1 MFNHQP
7 FRLIGVESNSGLK
20 PIQKN
25 LSKIRAYLNINKNLS
40 LPYELSSFNLKE
52 LNRSNSLVKEAEN
65 KILLDSNK
73 IKYALFWFVSENSFD
88 EIALKSLNNGDSI
101 KSEEIWRNVI
111 KGKAIS
117 EKNFSAYNN
126 LSTLLFL
133 KSLSKEKND
142 SFQTN
147 NESKKNLIESL
158 NLKGDLIFS
167 DHLFNFS
174 KLICGNKNEITR
186 EDALSFFNESLSQ
199 MLNKNFTKSEISK
212 IINKS
217 NKELSDSFTYSLI
230 SIPLTNLEDL
240 ITDANDSL
248 NQDNSMGLEIGK
260 ELIKKTLSDLK
271 LLKDILGVD
280 NIRYQSISDKLANQ
294 IMQCGILYFN
304 KTTDDKEYL
313 SSYEYALTIS
323 TKDKSKDRARETIKH
338 CKEQQ
343 EAKVCKFCNSKEIS
357 KLCIRVEMHKMN
369 FDNTYSYFKNG
380 GLEINA
386 CNSCKKNISL
396 LENKAGIFTFLIYAL
411 LNGLSI
417 LIFLG
422 EDKDLIIPIILIIDI
437 ILIRFATMF
446 WIWKF
451 IYKQFKKP
459 YLEFLSKHPLIISMK
474 TQGYQFG
481 MP

>member
-1 MFNHQP
+1 
-7 FRLIGVESNSGLK
+7 
-20 PIQKN
+20 
-25 LSKIRAYLNINKNLS
+25 
-40 LPYELSSFNLKE
+40 
-52 LNRSNSLVKEAEN
+52 
-65 KILLDSNK
+65 
-73 IKYALFWFVSENSFD
+73 
-88 EIALKSLNNGDSI
+88 
-101 KSEEIWRNVI
+101 
-111 KGKAIS
+111 
-117 EKNFSAYNN
+117 
-126 LSTLLFL
+126 
-133 KSLSKEKND
+133 
-142 SFQTN
+142 
-147 NESKKNLIESL
+147 
-158 NLKGDLIFS
+158 
-167 DHLFNFS
+167 
-174 KLICGNKNEITR
+174 LICGNKNEITR

-217 NKELSDSFTYSLI
+217 NKQLSDSFTYSLI

-248 NQDNSMGLEIGK
+248 NQDNSKGLEIGK

-386 CNSCKKNISL
+386 CNSCKKKISL
-396 LENKAGIFTFLIYAL
+396 LENKAGIFTFLIYAI

-422 EDKDLIIPIILIIDI
+422 EDKDLYIPIILIIDI

-474 TQGYQFG
+474 IQGYQFG